1 MRAIRLPKP
10 GERLVI
16 NKRSNAYLAALALAL
31 AACTNSSTK
40 TDAPLPSGTVDE
52 GAVTATATVES
63 IDVKTRMLTLRTSD
77 GQLMTVYVDDRVTNL
92 PQVRKGDHVKA
103 TYYESL
109 AYEVKRPGETSSS
122 GGVTVTDAA
131 GHAQPG
137 EKPAAAG
144 ARVVTITATIES
156 IDKAKMLVTLKGP
169 DGNYF
174 TVKAKDPKKVEAV
187 KVGDLVDITYT
198 RALAIS
204 VEEARTY

>member
-1 MRAIRLPKP
+1 MIF
-10 GERLVI
+10 ERSKGI
-16 NKRSNAYLAALALAL
+16 LALLALAL
-31 AACTNSSTK
+31 AACTSNSPSSSSSSATK
-40 TDAPLPSGTVDE
+40 TDAPLPSGMVDE

-63 IDVKTRMLTLRTSD
+63 IDQKTRMLTLRTSD
-77 GQLMTVYVDDRVTNL
+77 GQLMTVYVDEKVTNL
-92 PQVRKGDHVKA
+92 PQVHKGDHVKA

-109 AYEVKRPGETSSS
+109 AYEVKRPGEASSA

-131 GHAQPG
+131 GRAKPG

-174 TVKAKDPKKVEAV
+174 TVKAKDPKKVDAV

-204 VEEARTY
+204 VEEAKTY